1 MARSLGAKV
10 NEDLI
15 IADQVGDSDVEAFEA
30 LLAESI
36 DFTTVTSSTTSTTT
50 SETTITTTVT
60 SASASSHTIL
70 DALDHFNYDEYTFE
84 DVESSSECSGGDYTN
99 RSSSEDDEFE
109 EEEEEEEGAGDE
121 IENEDDGDEG
131 SRSSGSRDAVSGEN
145 RTGGNSKK
153 LKKKKK
159 RKSRGRP
166 TTHVVAAKYG
176 TVKVNTRIIIIP
188 DISYIGSIN
197 ILISR
202 YMKQ

>member
-36 DFTTVTSSTTSTTT
+36 DFTTVTSSTTTSTTT

-99 RSSSEDDEFE
+99 RSSSEDDEYEEEDE
-109 EEEEEEEGAGDE
+109 EEE
-121 IENEDDGDEG
+121 IENDDDGDEG
-131 SRSSGSRDAVSGEN
+131 SRSSGSRDAAAAAGEH
-145 RTGGNSKK
+145 RSGGNSKN

-159 RKSRGRP
+159 RKNRGRP

-176 TVKVNTRIIIIP
+176 TVKVKNSNYYLYRK
-188 DISYIGSIN
+188 Y
-197 ILISR
+197 
-202 YMKQ
+202 Y

>member
-50 SETTITTTVT
+50 SETTITTTIT

-109 EEEEEEEGAGDE
+109 EEEDE
-121 IENEDDGDEG
+121 DDGIGNEDDGDEG
-131 SRSSGSRDAVSGEN
+131 SRSSGSRDAASGEH
-145 RTGGNSKK
+145 RTGGNSKN

-159 RKSRGRP
+159 RKNRGRP

-176 TVKVNTRIIIIP
+176 TVKVEELLFELVFHIVYKGI
-188 DISYIGSIN
+188 IN
-197 ILISR
+197 IFNYQLGL
-202 YMKQ
+202 